1 MKPNGE
7 THTPNGRDLKQA
19 GIWVVIM
26 GIFILQLLGYTWCRV
41 QCFRVGYEISREAER
56 HRELL
61 AMQNSLRIELA
72 RLQSPERIARIARRE
87 LELKTPRPD
96 QMVVLP

>member
-1 MKPNGE
+1 MKPNGD
-7 THTPNGRDLKQA
+7 TQPQNGRDLKQA

-41 QCFRVGYEISREAER
+41 QCFRVGYEISREGER

-61 AMQNSLRIELA
+61 AMQNGLRIELA
-72 RLQSPERIARIARRE
+72 RLQSPERIARIARKD
-87 LELKTPRPD
+87 LDLITPRPD